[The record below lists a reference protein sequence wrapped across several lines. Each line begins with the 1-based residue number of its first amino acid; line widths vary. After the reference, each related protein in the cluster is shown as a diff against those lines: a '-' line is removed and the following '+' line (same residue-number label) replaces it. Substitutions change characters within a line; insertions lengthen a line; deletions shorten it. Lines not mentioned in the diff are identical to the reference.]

1 MTARLETGVET
12 LATFA
17 DDAPALIVKD
27 NYLYLACWANIDA
40 LGMSMALL
48 CRKAGRSTMELPA
61 EVRLRRRGD
70 LTFAFNYGETP
81 WRAPFSDEPL
91 LGEPEVMPRDFTVWR
106 S

>member
-1 MTARLETGVET
+1 VETHAET

-17 DDAPALIVKD
+17 DGAPALILKD
-27 NYLYLACWANIDA
+27 NYVYLACWPDVGA
-40 LGMSMALL
+40 LAMLMALL
-48 CRKAGRSTMELPA
+48 CQRAGLSMIELPA
-61 EVRLRRRGD
+61 DVRLRRHGK

-91 LGEPEVMPRDFTVWR
+91 LGEPEVIPRNFTVWR